1 MPQYQ
6 SFDAEDRIVETTK
19 VTTGYF
25 ADGGGKLAG
34 TAMTTASMTSSQT
47 QYYVNVR
54 EGTAT
59 SDEFSLTFGHRPGSG
74 SSDVTSHTKAI
85 YQYYADLLLF
95 PDEIETVGFQ
105 FNSGS
110 TEDSIWVL
118 AAERARM
125 KDRLNRKNWTL
136 TLGGWTGSSAASHV
150 GTEAGGGSAG
160 GANVLTLTDDSDITS
175 PTPTPVGNRYNIITG
190 SLGVAKDTSHATAS
204 FYSGN
209 EPYGWFYPNL
219 GLVVLNGN
227 ALSASIPGRHITCG
241 SAETPSADTV
251 GSGVGFGVDT
261 ATTALNHNKFYQS
274 LQSGSFQA
282 RSEEDQITTSY
293 FVRAR
298 AAHWN
303 FSNNPTFYSGSDAT
317 FSIPEFTGNPQT
329 FITTIGLHDAG
340 GTMVA
345 VGRLSTPVL
354 KNFSREFTAKVNL
367 VH

>member
-6 SFDAEDRIVETTK
+6 IFDAEDRIVETTK

-25 ADGGGKLAG
+25 SDGGGTLAG
-34 TAMTTASMTSSQT
+34 STMVTSSLTSSQE

-54 EGTAT
+54 DGASSTL
-59 SDEFSLTFGHRPGSG
+59 DEFSCTYGNRSGVGSA
-74 SSDVTSHTKAI
+74 DVTGHTKAI

-110 TEDSIWVL
+110 TEENIWVI
-118 AAERARM
+118 AGERARF
-125 KDRLNRKNWTL
+125 KDRWNRKNWTL
-136 TLGGWTGSSAASHV
+136 TLSGTSGSSVSGDAD
-150 GTEAGGGSAG
+150 
-160 GANVLTLTDDSDITS
+160 LILTDDSDYTVA
-175 PTPTPVGNRYNIITG
+175 TPTPVGNRYNIISG
-190 SLGVAKDTSHATAS
+190 ALGVSSGSTATSG
-204 FYSGN
+204 FYADGH
-209 EPYGWFYPNL
+209 PYGYFYPNV
-219 GLVVLNGN
+219 GLIVLNGT
-227 ALSASIPGRHITCG
+227 ALSASIPGGHVDSG
-241 SAETPSADTV
+241 SKDADVSTL
-251 GSGVGFGVDT
+251 GFGVST
-261 ATTALNHNKFYQS
+261 ETTAKNHLKLFKT
-274 LQSGSFQA
+274 LQSGSLTA

-298 AAHWN
+298 AAHFN
-303 FSNNPTFYSGSDAT
+303 FSNNPSFFSGSDAT

-329 FITTIGLHDAG
+329 FITTIGLHDAA

>member
-1 MPQYQ
+1 
-6 SFDAEDRIVETTK
+6 
-19 VTTGYF
+19 
-25 ADGGGKLAG
+25 
-34 TAMTTASMTSSQT
+34 MTTASMTSSQT

-54 EGTAT
+54 EGTGT
-59 SDEFSLTFGHRPGSG
+59 NDEFSVTFGHRPGSG

-85 YQYYADLLLF
+85 YQYFADLLLF

-105 FNSGS
+105 FSSGS

-118 AAERARM
+118 SGERARM

-136 TLGGWTGSSAASHV
+136 TLSGWTGSSAASILN
-150 GTEAGGGSAG
+150 GPLS
-160 GANVLTLTDDSDITS
+160 LTDDSDITA
-175 PTPTPVGNRYNIITG
+175 PTPSPVGPRYNIISG
-190 SLGVAKDTSHATAS
+190 ALGTAVDTAHATAS

-209 EPYGWFYPNL
+209 EPYGWFYPNV

-241 SAETPSADTV
+241 SAETPSADTA
-251 GSGVGFGVDT
+251 GSGVGFAVDT
-261 ATTALNHNKFYQS
+261 ATTALNHNKFYQA
-274 LQSGSFQA
+274 LQSGSFTA

-317 FSIPEFTGNPQT
+317 FSIKEFTGNPQT
-329 FITTIGLHDAG
+329 FITTIGLHDAA
-340 GTMVA
+340 GTLVA

-354 KNFSREFTAKVNL
+354 KNFSTELTAKVNL

>member
-6 SFDAEDRIVETTK
+6 VFDAEDRIVETTK

-25 ADGGGKLAG
+25 SDGGGTLEGAD
-34 TAMTTASMTSSQT
+34 MVTASLTASQE

-54 EGTAT
+54 NSASSTI
-59 SDEFSLTFGHRPGSG
+59 DEFSVTYGNKSGNGSA
-74 SSDVTSHTKAI
+74 DVTGHTKAV

-95 PDEIETVGFQ
+95 PDEIENTGFQ
-105 FNSGS
+105 FLSGS
-110 TEDSIWVL
+110 TEQNIWVV
-118 AAERARM
+118 AGERARL
-125 KDRLNRKNWTL
+125 KDRWNRKNWTVA
-136 TLGGWTGSSAASHV
+136 LGGTNAPHTASGSFLH
-150 GTEAGGGSAG
+150 
-160 GANVLTLTDDSDITS
+160 LTDDSFYTTA
-175 PTPTPVGNRYNIITG
+175 TPTPVGPRYNVISGT
-190 SLGVAKDTSHATAS
+190 LGTAKGGTATSGMYAAAH
-204 FYSGN
+204 
-209 EPYGWFYPNL
+209 PYGYFYPNM
-219 GLVVLNGN
+219 GLVVLNGT
-227 ALSASIPGRHITCG
+227 ALSASIPGGHITCG
-241 SAETPSADTV
+241 SISTDTEMIGFGADT
-251 GSGVGFGVDT
+251 T
-261 ATTALNHNKFYQS
+261 TTAKNHLKLFKA
-274 LQSGSFQA
+274 LQSGSMTA

-298 AAHWN
+298 AAHFN
-303 FSNNPTFYSGSDAT
+303 FSNNPKFYSGSDAT